1 MFISTVFISTFLLN
15 NPELR
20 FCALIIDWKLLTTI
34 FWCRLKAFN
43 LLRQLESETL
53 EILRGISKIVCKK
66 NAKANTNS
74 VKLKSLQSWAGKKIF
89 CKSQKWK
96 WSFQLICKLH
106 YLQFGFQKY
115 RSSRSQMYFRIGV
128 LKNFAMF
135 TGKYLCLSL
144 FFINIQAWKPATL
157 LKKRL
162 RHRCFPVKFARFL
175 RTPFFTEHLQWLL
188 QEISHEFSLYCI
200 WEQWMVSFRG
210 TYLLSSAYF
219 ILLGVSRFFLFLSFF
234 LFFVDSTSFSF

>member
-1 MFISTVFISTFLLN
+1 
-15 NPELR
+15 
-20 FCALIIDWKLLTTI
+20 
-34 FWCRLKAFN
+34 
-43 LLRQLESETL
+43 
-53 EILRGISKIVCKK
+53 
-66 NAKANTNS
+66 
-74 VKLKSLQSWAGKKIF
+74 
-89 CKSQKWK
+89 
-96 WSFQLICKLH
+96 
-106 YLQFGFQKY
+106 
-115 RSSRSQMYFRIGV
+115 
-128 LKNFAMF
+128 MF

-234 LFFVDSTSFSF
+234 YFLWILLLFRFKENLPIFKIMHWSCSYVPKWSLQEWITSAFFSN